1 VSESPETPTP
11 PDPGPENAA
20 SPGIGVDEW
29 VARSDERRDASAG
42 FAGRARALYERLPK
56 PVVFAIVVVLAALIP
71 VVSATSVNDDYYL
84 RVSTVALAF
93 ALLALGLNVAVGFAG
108 LLDLGY
114 IAYYGVGAYGYAM
127 LSSSKFGVHWEAWLV
142 IPLVVLVA
150 GVLGFLLALPSRR
163 LVGDYLAIVTLFF
176 GQIFYV
182 LVTQGY
188 RVSLLGLNT
197 DLGLKSNW
205 DLTGGPNG
213 IANVDRFRAFGLT
226 ASSDRA
232 YFYVTLV
239 AVVVVF
245 AALSLLDRS
254 RTGRAWRAL
263 HDDSLAAQ
271 AMSMPINR
279 LKLFAVGTGAAVA
292 ALAGTINAALLQGAF
307 PDDYNTQVLI
317 IIYAMV
323 ILGGAGS
330 LPGAVA
336 GAIVVEVF
344 LLEGLRPQTPIS
356 NWTFNGR
363 WVFYGAIAVILIW
376 KIRPWRR
383 LAAIAGGVV
392 AFGVAIHAI
401 VAATSA
407 RGTDGLLNTGPTS
420 FGEGGWFGWAIRHW
434 LALPADTYAT
444 GTRTPF
450 NIALVGLLVLVLLLT
465 VLKGWQRDVLL
476 VPTIWLA
483 GFVWETR
490 LVEEGSGPTRLLLLG
505 VTLIVL
511 MTARPQGLFGKS
523 RVEIA

>member
-1 VSESPETPTP
+1 MSEPPETSTP
-11 PDPGPENAA
+11 PPVEPEPAA

-29 VARSDERRDASAG
+29 VARSGERREASDRLV
-42 FAGRARALYERLPK
+42 GRARALYERVSK
-56 PVVFAIVVVLAALIP
+56 PVVFGIFVVLAALVP
-71 VVSATSVNDDYYL
+71 VLASTSVNDDYYL
-84 RVSTVALAF
+84 RVSTVALVF
-93 ALLALGLNVAVGFAG
+93 ALLALGLNVSVGFAG

-142 IPLVVLVA
+142 IPLVVLVS

-182 LVTQGY
+182 LVNQGY
-188 RVSLLGLNT
+188 RVSVLGLNN

-213 IANVDRFRAFGLT
+213 IANVDRFRALGFT
-226 ASSDRA
+226 ASSERA
-232 YFYVTLV
+232 YFYLTLV

-245 AALSLLDRS
+245 AALSLLNRS

-263 HDDSLAAQ
+263 NDDSLAAQ

-356 NWTFNGR
+356 SWTFNGR
-363 WVFYGAIAVILIW
+363 WVFYGAILLILLW

-383 LAAIAGGVV
+383 LAAIVGGVV
-392 AFGVAIHAI
+392 AFGLVVHAI
-401 VAATSA
+401 VAATTV
-407 RGTDGLLNTGPTS
+407 RGADGLLNTGPTS
-420 FGEGGWFGWAIRHW
+420 FGHGGWLGWAIRHW
-434 LALPADTYAT
+434 LALPADTYST
-444 GTRTPF
+444 GTHTPF
-450 NIALVGLLVLVLLLT
+450 NIALVGLIVCILVLTL
-465 VLKGWQRDVLL
+465 LKGWKRDLLL

-511 MTARPQGLFGKS
+511 MTARPQGLFGKP
-523 RVEIA
+523 RVEIV